1 MIPLTYRKAVVESA
15 SPVGLVILLYDTLVG
30 DIQRAIEAMKA
41 GDIEKRCQQLN
52 HGFQVLQQLE
62 GGLNMKDG
70 GETAKNLSRLYS
82 HIRAKLLEAQF
93 KQSVEILAKQIALVL
108 EVRGAWQ
115 TADDAIGKARDA
127 EASVERP
134 TVPVYGVR
142 LEDQAVSRWTI

>member
-15 SPVGLVILLYDTLVG
+15 SPIGLVILLYDTLVG

-41 GDIEKRCQQLN
+41 SDIEKRCQQLN

-70 GETAKNLSRLYS
+70 GETAKNLSRLYR

-93 KQSVEILAKQIALVL
+93 EQSVEILTKQIALIL
-108 EVRGAWQ
+108 DMREAWQ
-115 TADDAIGKARDA
+115 TADAAIGKARDA
-127 EASVERP
+127 EPAVERP